1 MAVGNVNGRPRCQRC
16 AWRSSSG
23 ATIRRALSPCRAA
36 GWSSAPSPGSGE
48 TGVSPRTSKTAPK
61 PWPHSSSSPP
71 SSLTSDA
78 LLGVVGTRQTLAA
91 TGEAGCGFGE
101 RTLAGARGND
111 GDAPTAAL
119 GTSPAQVTAGDPFPD
134 LRPDAEAP
142 ATPGLSQNRLCD
154 CVLVGDHLVAR

>member
-1 MAVGNVNGRPRCQRC
+1 MLTDGKGANAARGGRQAERRYEGLCRP
-16 AWRSSSG
+16 
-23 ATIRRALSPCRAA
+23 ATRLGGRAHLLLVRTKPASRQ
-36 GWSSAPSPGSGE
+36 
-48 TGVSPRTSKTAPK
+48 RTSKTAPK

-134 LRPDAEAP
+134 LPPDAEAP